1 MSIISTIGRKSLKVR
16 CLIWSI
22 YLVLTLGALTM
33 IYPFW
38 LMISGTGKSTTD
50 VAELKLIPAY
60 LVDDAAYYRKT
71 VASLFNEYVV
81 QAQNLYN
88 RPIHDFRKL
97 ELPIYCKNCAELQK
111 LQNDIADGKIA
122 DNQLAAANAKVK
134 ALTPKEKPC
143 AGCVKYLAVTKNI
156 CKEWEDFLSRKD
168 FPFYYYMVGHSHS
181 SISNNTRPENFR
193 NYKDGLF
200 EEFDGNLAAMNDA
213 KGTEFATWNSL
224 MVNESPYA
232 LRRAIPN
239 PTVKYNEEWYMFK
252 SKAPKHHRIYVTAS
266 GDFKGSFLYPQY
278 SKDVANFNKA
288 HKTSYKSYDDVRL
301 TRRFPANGTAKERDD
316 WEFYVREI
324 LNLFWVRVDASL
336 DGSYRE
342 YLKTKYGTIA
352 SLNKVYRTSYK
363 SFAQLKLPTEI
374 PSPYH
379 GAMVSDYGEY
389 LKGWVDPVSKKQFKA
404 PVKNIYLCSV
414 EFLFRDFLKDKFKTV
429 AAMNKALGTD
439 YKSFD
444 TVDTPQWE
452 YQYGKI
458 MADKK
463 HQRWE
468 FMTRNFKTVF
478 AYIAL
483 QGRGVINT
491 VIYCILAVLCALT
504 FNPLAAYALSRFQ
517 LPSTY
522 KILLFLMLT
531 MAFPQM
537 VTQIPNFLMMRE
549 LGLLNTFGAL
559 VLPGLANGYSIFLL
573 KGFFDSL
580 PKELYESAMLDGA
593 SETRIFLQITMSLS
607 KPILAVIALN
617 AFTHAYSNFMMALL
631 ICQDQNMWTLMPWL
645 YQLQQSSCQA
655 VIYSSLII
663 ASIPTFLIFMLCQNV
678 IMRGIVVPVEK

>member
-38 LMISGTGKSTTD
+38 LMISGTGKSSTD
-50 VAELKLIPAY
+50 VSELKLIPSY
-60 LVDDAAYYRKT
+60 LVDDDAYYRKT
-71 VASLFNEYVV
+71 VASLFNELIVS
-81 QAQNLYN
+81 AQMLYN
-88 RPIHDFRKL
+88 MPLHDFRQ
-97 ELPIYCKNCAELQK
+97 LPVPQDK
-111 LQNDIADGKIA
+111 
-122 DNQLAAANAKVK
+122 
-134 ALTPKEKPC
+134 KEK
-143 AGCVKYLAVTKNI
+143 L
-156 CKEWEDFLSRKD
+156 CKEWEEFLDKNN
-168 FPFYYYMVGHSHS
+168 FPFYYYFLGHSHAGV
-181 SISNNTRPENFR
+181 SNNTRPENFR
-193 NYKDGLF
+193 HYKDALF
-200 EEFDGNLAAMNDA
+200 EEFDGDLSAMNDA
-213 KGTEFATWNSL
+213 KGTEFATWNAL
-224 MVNESPYA
+224 MVNENPFA
-232 LRRAIPN
+232 PRRTIPN
-239 PTVKYNEEWYMFK
+239 PTVRYNEEWYMHK
-252 SKAPKHHRIYVTAS
+252 STAPKHHRVYVNAS
-266 GDFKGSFLYPQY
+266 GFFKGSFIYPQY
-278 SKDVANFNKA
+278 SKDVATYNKS
-288 HKTSYKSYDDVRL
+288 HKTSYKDYADVRL
-301 TRRFPANGTAKERDD
+301 SRRFPANATAKEKED
-316 WEFYVREI
+316 WEFFVREI
-324 LNLFWVRVDASL
+324 LNLFWIRVDASQNPA
-336 DGSYRE
+336 YR
-342 YLKTKYGTIA
+342 KFIAAKYGTVA
-352 SLNKVYRTSYK
+352 SLNKIYGTKYK
-363 SFAQLKLPTEI
+363 SFAEVKLPTEI
-374 PSPYH
+374 PAPYH
-379 GAMVSDYGEY
+379 GALVSDFGDY
-389 LKGWVDPVSKKQFKA
+389 LKGWLDPQTKILHKA
-404 PVKNIYLCSV
+404 PAKSIYLCSV
-414 EFLFRDFLKDKFKTV
+414 EFLFRDYLKDKFKTV
-429 AAMNKALGTD
+429 AAMNKALGTN

-444 TVDTPQWE
+444 VVDAPQWE
-452 YQYGKI
+452 YHYTKI

-468 FMTRNFKTVF
+468 FATRNFKTVF

-491 VIYCILAVLCALT
+491 VIYCALAVLCALT

>member
-38 LMISGTGKSTTD
+38 LMISGTGKSSTD
-50 VAELKLIPAY
+50 VSELKLIPSY
-60 LVDDAAYYRKT
+60 LVDDDAYYRKT
-71 VASLFNEYVV
+71 VASLFNELIVS
-81 QAQNLYN
+81 AQMLYN
-88 RPIHDFRKL
+88 MPLHDFRQ
-97 ELPIYCKNCAELQK
+97 LPVPQDK
-111 LQNDIADGKIA
+111 
-122 DNQLAAANAKVK
+122 
-134 ALTPKEKPC
+134 KEK
-143 AGCVKYLAVTKNI
+143 L
-156 CKEWEDFLSRKD
+156 CKEWEEFLDKKN
-168 FPFYYYMVGHSHS
+168 FPFYYYFLGHSHAGV
-181 SISNNTRPENFR
+181 SNNTRPENFR
-193 NYKDGLF
+193 HYKDALF
-200 EEFDGNLAAMNDA
+200 EEFDGDLSAMNDA
-213 KGTEFATWNSL
+213 KGTEFATWNAL
-224 MVNESPYA
+224 MVNENPFA
-232 LRRAIPN
+232 PRRTIPN
-239 PTVKYNEEWYMFK
+239 PTVRYNEEWYMHK
-252 SKAPKHHRIYVTAS
+252 STAPKHHRVYVNAS
-266 GDFKGSFLYPQY
+266 GFFKGSFIYPQY
-278 SKDVANFNKA
+278 SKDVATYNKS
-288 HKTSYKSYDDVRL
+288 HKTSYKDYADVRL
-301 TRRFPANGTAKERDD
+301 SRRFPANATAKEKED
-316 WEFYVREI
+316 WEFFVREI
-324 LNLFWVRVDASL
+324 LNLFWIRVDASQNPA
-336 DGSYRE
+336 YR
-342 YLKTKYGTIA
+342 KFIAAKYGTVA
-352 SLNKVYRTSYK
+352 SLNKIYGTKYK
-363 SFAQLKLPTEI
+363 SFAEVKLPTEI
-374 PSPYH
+374 PAPYH
-379 GAMVSDYGEY
+379 GALVSDFGDY
-389 LKGWVDPVSKKQFKA
+389 LKGWLDPQTKILHKA
-404 PVKNIYLCSV
+404 PAKNIYLCSV
-414 EFLFRDFLKDKFKTV
+414 EFLFRDYLKDKFKTV
-429 AAMNKALGTD
+429 AAMNKALGTN

-444 TVDTPQWE
+444 VVDAPQWE
-452 YQYGKI
+452 YHYTKI

-468 FMTRNFKTVF
+468 FATRNFKTVF

-491 VIYCILAVLCALT
+491 VIYCALAVLCALT

>member
-38 LMISGTGKSTTD
+38 LMISGTGKSATD
-50 VAELKLIPAY
+50 VSEMKIIPAY
-60 LVDDAAYYRKT
+60 LVNDDAYYRKT
-71 VASLFNEYVV
+71 VASLFNEMITS
-81 QAQNLYN
+81 AQTLYN
-88 RPIHDFRKL
+88 MPLHDFRLMPVPTDK
-97 ELPIYCKNCAELQK
+97 
-111 LQNDIADGKIA
+111 
-122 DNQLAAANAKVK
+122 
-134 ALTPKEKPC
+134 KEK
-143 AGCVKYLAVTKNI
+143 L
-156 CKEWEDFLSRKD
+156 CKEWEEFLLKRDFD
-168 FPFYYYMVGHSHS
+168 YYYYFIGHSFANLS
-181 SISNNTRPENFR
+181 SNSRPENFR
-193 NYKDGLF
+193 KFKDSLF
-200 EEFDGNLAAMNDA
+200 DEFDGDLEAMNKA
-213 KGTEFATWNSL
+213 KGTEFTNWNAL
-224 MVNESPYA
+224 MVLEQPFLA
-232 LRRAIPN
+232 RRTIPN
-239 PTVKYNEEWYMFK
+239 PTVKYNEDWYMHK
-252 SKAPKHHRIYVTAS
+252 SKSPKHHRVYLNVS
-266 GDFKGSFLYPQY
+266 GCFKNFIYPQY
-278 SKDVANFNKA
+278 TKDIASYNKQ
-288 HKTSYKSYDDVRL
+288 HNTNYKSYEDVRL
-301 TRRFPANGTAKERDD
+301 TRRYPVNGTAKERDD
-316 WEFYVREI
+316 WEFFMREI
-324 LNLFWVRVDASL
+324 LNLFWVRVDASC
-336 DGSYRE
+336 DSNYRE
-342 YLKTKYGTIA
+342 YIKAKYDNIKA
-352 SLNKVYRTSYK
+352 VNKVYRTNYK
-363 SFAQLKLPTEI
+363 SFADVRI
-374 PSPYH
+374 PRSIPAPFF
-379 GAMVSDYGEY
+379 GALISDYDAY
-389 LKGWVDPVSKKQFKA
+389 LKGWVDPATKKLYKA
-404 PVKNIYLCSV
+404 PIKNIYVYSV
-414 EFLFRDFLKDKFKTV
+414 DFLFKDFLKGKFKTV
-429 AAMNKALGTD
+429 AAMNKALDTN
-439 YKSFD
+439 YKTFD
-444 TVDTPQWE
+444 EVDIPQWE
-452 YQYGKI
+452 YHYSKI

-468 FMTRNFKTVF
+468 FMTRNFKAVF

-483 QGRGVINT
+483 QGRGLINT
-491 VIYCILAVLCALT
+491 VIYCALAVLCALT

-617 AFTHAYSNFMMALL
+617 AFTHAYGNFMMALL
-631 ICQDQNMWTLMPWL
+631 ICQDQRMWTLMPWL

>member
-50 VAELKLIPAY
+50 VSELKLIPSY

-71 VASLFNEYVV
+71 VASLFNEAIVT
-81 QAQNLYN
+81 AQMLYN
-88 RPIHDFRKL
+88 KPMHDFRQL
-97 ELPIYCKNCAELQK
+97 ELPTDL
-111 LQNDIADGKIA
+111 
-122 DNQLAAANAKVK
+122 
-134 ALTPKEKPC
+134 KEKLC
-143 AGCVKYLAVTKNI
+143 KDWEEFLGKKN
-156 CKEWEDFLSRKD
+156 
-168 FPFYYYMVGHSHS
+168 FPFYYYMLGHSHAS
-181 SISNNTRPENFR
+181 VSNNTRPENFR
-193 NYKDGLF
+193 NYKDALF
-200 EEFDGNLAAMNDA
+200 EEFNGDLGAMNDA
-213 KGTEFATWNSL
+213 KGTEFATWNAL
-224 MVNESPYA
+224 MVNEQPFTA
-232 LRRAIPN
+232 RRTVPN
-239 PTVKYNEEWYMFK
+239 PTVKYNEEWYMHK
-252 SKAPKHHRIYVTAS
+252 STAPKHHRIYCNAS
-266 GDFKGSFLYPQY
+266 GFFKGSFLFPQY
-278 SKDVANFNKA
+278 SKEIANYNKS
-288 HKTSYKSYDDVRL
+288 HKTNYKSYEDFEL
-301 TRRFPANGTAKERDD
+301 TRRFPAKGTKKEQED
-316 WEFYVREI
+316 WEFFVREI
-324 LNLFWVRVDASL
+324 LNLFWVRVDAAQNPH
-336 DGSYRE
+336 YQAF
-342 YLKTKYGTIA
+342 LKAKYDNINA
-352 SLNKVYRTSYK
+352 LNKIYRTKYK
-363 SFAQLKLPTEI
+363 SFAQIKLPTEI
-374 PSPYH
+374 PAPYH
-379 GAMVSDYGEY
+379 GARISDFGEY
-389 LKGWVDPVSKKQFKA
+389 LKGWFDPAGKKLYKA
-404 PVKNIYLCSV
+404 PAKSIYLCSV
-414 EFLFRDFLKDKFKTV
+414 EFIFRDFLKEKYKTV
-429 AAMNKALGTD
+429 AAMNKALDTK
-439 YKSFD
+439 YTSFAQ
-444 TVDTPQWE
+444 VNIPQWE
-452 YQYGKI
+452 YHYTKI
-458 MADKK
+458 MADKS

-491 VIYCILAVLCALT
+491 VIYCVLAVLCALT

-655 VIYSSLII
+655 VIYASLII

>member
-38 LMISGTGKSTTD
+38 LMISGTGKSSTD
-50 VAELKLIPAY
+50 VSELKLIPSY
-60 LVDDAAYYRKT
+60 LVDDDAYYRKT
-71 VASLFNEYVV
+71 VASLFNELVV
-81 QAQNLYN
+81 SAQMLYN
-88 RPIHDFRKL
+88 MPLHDFRQ
-97 ELPIYCKNCAELQK
+97 LPIP
-111 LQNDIADGKIA
+111 ADK
-122 DNQLAAANAKVK
+122 
-134 ALTPKEKPC
+134 KEKF
-143 AGCVKYLAVTKNI
+143 
-156 CKEWEDFLSRKD
+156 CKEWEEFLGRND
-168 FPFYYYMVGHSHS
+168 FPFYYYFLGHSHS
-181 SISNNTRPENFR
+181 GVSNNTRPENFR
-193 NYKDGLF
+193 NYKDKLF
-200 EEFDGNLAAMNDA
+200 DEFDGDLTAMNDA
-213 KGTEFATWNSL
+213 KGTEFATWNAL
-224 MVNESPYA
+224 MVNEAPYTA
-232 LRRAIPN
+232 RRTIPN
-239 PTVKYNEEWYMFK
+239 PTVKYNEEWYMHK
-252 SKAPKHHRIYVTAS
+252 SAAPKHHRVYVNAS
-266 GDFKGSFLYPQY
+266 GFFKGSFIYPQY
-278 SKDVANFNKA
+278 SKDVANYNKS
-288 HKTSYKSYDDVRL
+288 HNTNYKNYTDVAL
-301 TRRFPANGTAKERDD
+301 SRRFPANGTAKEKDD
-316 WEFYVREI
+316 WEFFTREI
-324 LNLFWVRVDASL
+324 VSLFWVRVDAAQNP
-336 DGSYRE
+336 DYR
-342 YLKTKYGTIA
+342 KFVTAKYGTIA
-352 SLNKVYRTSYK
+352 ALNKVYGSKYK
-363 SFAQLKLPTEI
+363 SFAEIKLPTEI

-379 GAMVSDYGEY
+379 GALISDYGEY
-389 LKGWVDPVSKKQFKA
+389 LKGWVDPVTKKLYKA
-404 PVKNIYLCSV
+404 PVNSIYFCSV
-414 EFLFRDFLKDKFKTV
+414 EFLFRDYLKEKYKSV
-429 AAMNKALGTD
+429 AAMNKALDTN
-439 YKSFD
+439 YTSFE
-444 TVDTPQWE
+444 TVDIPQWE
-452 YQYGKI
+452 YHYAKI

-491 VIYCILAVLCALT
+491 VIYCVLAVLCALT

-655 VIYSSLII
+655 VIYASLII

>member
-50 VAELKLIPAY
+50 VSELKLIPAY
-60 LVDDAAYYRKT
+60 LVDDDAYYRKT
-71 VASLFNEYVV
+71 VASLFNEAIVT
-81 QAQNLYN
+81 AQMLYN
-88 RPIHDFRKL
+88 KPMHDFRQL
-97 ELPIYCKNCAELQK
+97 EIPTDL
-111 LQNDIADGKIA
+111 
-122 DNQLAAANAKVK
+122 
-134 ALTPKEKPC
+134 KEKLC
-143 AGCVKYLAVTKNI
+143 KDWEEFLGKKN
-156 CKEWEDFLSRKD
+156 
-168 FPFYYYMVGHSHS
+168 FPFYYYMLGHSHATV
-181 SISNNTRPENFR
+181 SNNTRPENFR
-193 NYKDGLF
+193 NYKDALF
-200 EEFDGNLAAMNDA
+200 EEFNGDLGAMNDA
-213 KGTEFATWNSL
+213 KGTEFATWNAL
-224 MVNESPYA
+224 MVNEQPFTA
-232 LRRAIPN
+232 RRTVPN
-239 PTVKYNEEWYMFK
+239 PTVKYNEEWYMHK
-252 SKAPKHHRIYVTAS
+252 STAPKHHRIYCNAS
-266 GDFKGSFLYPQY
+266 GFFKGSFLFPQY
-278 SKDVANFNKA
+278 SKEIANYNKS
-288 HKTSYKSYDDVRL
+288 HKTNYKSYEDFEL
-301 TRRFPANGTAKERDD
+301 TRRFPAKGTKKEQED
-316 WEFYVREI
+316 WEFFVREI
-324 LNLFWVRVDASL
+324 LNLFWIRVDASQNPA
-336 DGSYRE
+336 YR
-342 YLKTKYGTIA
+342 KFIAAKYGTVA
-352 SLNKVYRTSYK
+352 SLNKIYGTKYK
-363 SFAQLKLPTEI
+363 SFAEVKLPTEI
-374 PSPYH
+374 PAPYH
-379 GAMVSDYGEY
+379 GALVSDFGDY
-389 LKGWVDPVSKKQFKA
+389 LKGWLDPQTKILHKA
-404 PVKNIYLCSV
+404 PAKNIYLCSV
-414 EFLFRDFLKDKFKTV
+414 EFLFRDYLKDKFKTV
-429 AAMNKALGTD
+429 AAMNKALGTN

-444 TVDTPQWE
+444 VVDAPQWE
-452 YQYGKI
+452 YHYTKI

-468 FMTRNFKTVF
+468 FATRNFKTVF

-491 VIYCILAVLCALT
+491 VIYCALAVLCALT

-655 VIYSSLII
+655 VIYASLII

>member
-38 LMISGTGKSTTD
+38 LMISGTGKSSTD
-50 VAELKLIPAY
+50 ISELKLIPSY

-71 VASLFNEYVV
+71 VASLFNEAVV
-81 QAQNLYN
+81 QAQSLYN

-97 ELPIYCKNCAELQK
+97 ELPIYCKSCVELNSIK
-111 LQNDIADGKIA
+111 EALADGKLPDNKIA
-122 DNQLAAANAKVK
+122 EARERVK
-134 ALTPKEKPC
+134 ALTPKGDCKGC
-143 AGCVKYLAVTKNI
+143 AKYLAATANI
-156 CKEWEDFLSRKD
+156 CKEWEDFLLRKD
-168 FPFYYYMVGHSHS
+168 FPFYYYMLGHSHAS
-181 SISNNTRPENFR
+181 VSNNTRPENFR
-193 NYKDGLF
+193 RYKDTLF
-200 EEFDGNLAAMNDA
+200 EEFDGNLSAMNDA

-224 MVNESPYA
+224 VVNESPYIP
-232 LRRAIPN
+232 RRTIPN
-239 PTVKYNEEWYMFK
+239 PTTKYNDEWYMYK
-252 SKAPKHHRIYVTAS
+252 STVAKHHRIYADVS
-266 GDFKGSFLYPQY
+266 GYFKGSFIYPQY
-278 SKDVANFNKA
+278 TKDIANYNKA
-288 HKTSYKSYDDVRL
+288 HKTNYKSYEDVRL
-301 TRRFPANGTAKERDD
+301 SRRFPVNGTKQEKAD

-336 DGSYRE
+336 DGAYRD
-342 YLKTKYGTIA
+342 YLKTKYTTIA
-352 SLNKVYRTSYK
+352 ALNKVYRTNYK
-363 SFAQLKLPTEI
+363 SFAELKLPTEI
-374 PSPYH
+374 PAPYH
-379 GAMVSDYGEY
+379 GAQISDYGEY
-389 LKGWVDPVSKKQFKA
+389 LKGWVDPKTKKLFKA
-404 PVKNIYLCSV
+404 PAKNIYICSV
-414 EFLFRDFLKDKFKTV
+414 EFLFRDFLKEKYKTV

-439 YKSFD
+439 YKSFE
-444 TVDTPQWE
+444 TVGAPQWE
-452 YQYGKI
+452 YHYGKI
-458 MADKK
+458 MADQSR
-463 HQRWE
+463 QRWE
-468 FMTRNFKTVF
+468 FVTRNFKTVF

-483 QGRGVINT
+483 QGRGVFNT
-491 VIYCILAVLCALT
+491 VVYCILAVLCALT

>member
-50 VAELKLIPAY
+50 VSELKLIPSY

-71 VASLFNEYVV
+71 VASLFNEAIVT
-81 QAQNLYN
+81 AQMLYN
-88 RPIHDFRKL
+88 KPMHDFRQL
-97 ELPIYCKNCAELQK
+97 ELPTDL
-111 LQNDIADGKIA
+111 
-122 DNQLAAANAKVK
+122 
-134 ALTPKEKPC
+134 KEKLC
-143 AGCVKYLAVTKNI
+143 KDWEEFLGKKN
-156 CKEWEDFLSRKD
+156 
-168 FPFYYYMVGHSHS
+168 FPFYYYMLGHSHATV
-181 SISNNTRPENFR
+181 SNNTRPENFR
-193 NYKDGLF
+193 NYKDALF
-200 EEFDGNLAAMNDA
+200 EEFNGDLGAMNDA
-213 KGTEFATWNSL
+213 KGTEFATWNAL
-224 MVNESPYA
+224 MVNEQPFTA
-232 LRRAIPN
+232 RRTVPN
-239 PTVKYNEEWYMFK
+239 PTVKYNEEWYMHK
-252 SKAPKHHRIYVTAS
+252 STAPKHHRIYCNAS
-266 GDFKGSFLYPQY
+266 GFFKGSFLFPQY
-278 SKDVANFNKA
+278 SKEIANYNKS
-288 HKTSYKSYDDVRL
+288 HKTNYKSYEDFEL
-301 TRRFPANGTAKERDD
+301 TRRFPAKGTKKEQED
-316 WEFYVREI
+316 WEFFVREI
-324 LNLFWVRVDASL
+324 LNLFWVRVDAAQNPH
-336 DGSYRE
+336 YQAF
-342 YLKTKYGTIA
+342 LKAKYHNIS
-352 SLNKVYRTSYK
+352 SLNKIYRTNYK
-363 SFAQLKLPTEI
+363 SFAQIKLPTEI
-374 PSPYH
+374 PAPYH
-379 GAMVSDYGEY
+379 GARISDFGEY
-389 LKGWVDPVSKKQFKA
+389 LKGWFDPAGKKLYKA
-404 PVKNIYLCSV
+404 PAKSIYLCSV
-414 EFLFRDFLKDKFKTV
+414 EFIFRDFLKEKYKTV
-429 AAMNKALGTD
+429 AAMNKALDTK
-439 YKSFD
+439 YTSFAQ
-444 TVDTPQWE
+444 VNIPQWE
-452 YQYGKI
+452 YHYTKI
-458 MADKK
+458 MADKSR
-463 HQRWE
+463 QRWE

-491 VIYCILAVLCALT
+491 VIYCVLAVLCALT

-655 VIYSSLII
+655 VIYASLII

>member
-50 VAELKLIPAY
+50 VSELKLIPSY

-71 VASLFNEYVV
+71 VASLFNEAIVT
-81 QAQNLYN
+81 AQMLYN
-88 RPIHDFRKL
+88 KPMHDFRQL
-97 ELPIYCKNCAELQK
+97 ELPTDL
-111 LQNDIADGKIA
+111 
-122 DNQLAAANAKVK
+122 
-134 ALTPKEKPC
+134 KEKLC
-143 AGCVKYLAVTKNI
+143 KDWEEFLGKKN
-156 CKEWEDFLSRKD
+156 
-168 FPFYYYMVGHSHS
+168 FPFYYYMLGHSHATV
-181 SISNNTRPENFR
+181 SNNTRPENFR
-193 NYKDGLF
+193 NYKDALF
-200 EEFDGNLAAMNDA
+200 EEFNGDLGAMNDA
-213 KGTEFATWNSL
+213 KGTEFATWNAL
-224 MVNESPYA
+224 MVNEQPFTA
-232 LRRAIPN
+232 RRTVPN
-239 PTVKYNEEWYMFK
+239 PTVKYNEEWYMHK
-252 SKAPKHHRIYVTAS
+252 STAPKHHRIYCNAS
-266 GDFKGSFLYPQY
+266 GFFKGSFLFPQY
-278 SKDVANFNKA
+278 SKEIANYNKS
-288 HKTSYKSYDDVRL
+288 HKTNYKSYEDFEL
-301 TRRFPANGTAKERDD
+301 TRRFPANGTKKEQDD
-316 WEFYVREI
+316 WEFFVREI
-324 LNLFWVRVDASL
+324 LNLFWVRVDAAQNPH
-336 DGSYRE
+336 YQAF
-342 YLKTKYGTIA
+342 LKAKYHNIA
-352 SLNKVYRTSYK
+352 SLNKIYRTKYK
-363 SFAQLKLPTEI
+363 SFAQIKLPTEI
-374 PSPYH
+374 PAPYH
-379 GAMVSDYGEY
+379 GARISDFGEY
-389 LKGWVDPVSKKQFKA
+389 LKGWFDPAGKKLYKA
-404 PVKNIYLCSV
+404 PAKSIYLCSV
-414 EFLFRDFLKDKFKTV
+414 EFIFRDFLKEKYKTV
-429 AAMNKALGTD
+429 AAMNKALDTK
-439 YKSFD
+439 YTSFD
-444 TVDTPQWE
+444 LVNIPQWE
-452 YQYGKI
+452 YHYTKI
-458 MADKK
+458 MADKSR
-463 HQRWE
+463 QRWE

-491 VIYCILAVLCALT
+491 VIYCVLAVLCALT

-655 VIYSSLII
+655 VIYASLII

>member
-50 VAELKLIPAY
+50 VSELKLIPSY

-71 VASLFNEYVV
+71 VASLFNEAIVT
-81 QAQNLYN
+81 AQMLYN
-88 RPIHDFRKL
+88 KPMHDFRQL
-97 ELPIYCKNCAELQK
+97 ELPTDL
-111 LQNDIADGKIA
+111 
-122 DNQLAAANAKVK
+122 
-134 ALTPKEKPC
+134 KEKLC
-143 AGCVKYLAVTKNI
+143 KDWEEFLGKKN
-156 CKEWEDFLSRKD
+156 
-168 FPFYYYMVGHSHS
+168 FPFYYYMLGHSHAS
-181 SISNNTRPENFR
+181 VSNNTRPENFR
-193 NYKDGLF
+193 NYKDALF
-200 EEFDGNLAAMNDA
+200 EEFNGDLGAMNDA
-213 KGTEFATWNSL
+213 KGTEFATWNAL
-224 MVNESPYA
+224 MVNEQPFTA
-232 LRRAIPN
+232 RRTVPN
-239 PTVKYNEEWYMFK
+239 PTVKYNEEWYMHK
-252 SKAPKHHRIYVTAS
+252 STAPKHHRIYCNAS
-266 GDFKGSFLYPQY
+266 GFFKGSFLFPQY
-278 SKDVANFNKA
+278 SKEIANYNKS
-288 HKTSYKSYDDVRL
+288 HKTNYKSYEDFEL
-301 TRRFPANGTAKERDD
+301 TRRFPAKGTKKEQED
-316 WEFYVREI
+316 WEFFVREI
-324 LNLFWVRVDASL
+324 LNLFWVRVDAAQNPH
-336 DGSYRE
+336 YQAF
-342 YLKTKYGTIA
+342 LKAKYHNIS
-352 SLNKVYRTSYK
+352 SLNKIYRTKYK
-363 SFAQLKLPTEI
+363 SFAQIKLPTEI
-374 PSPYH
+374 PAPYH
-379 GAMVSDYGEY
+379 GARISDFGEY
-389 LKGWVDPVSKKQFKA
+389 LKGWFDPAGKKLYKA
-404 PVKNIYLCSV
+404 PAKSIYLCSV
-414 EFLFRDFLKDKFKTV
+414 EFIFRDFLKEKYKTV
-429 AAMNKALGTD
+429 AAMNKALDTK
-439 YKSFD
+439 YTSFAQ
-444 TVDTPQWE
+444 VNIPQWE
-452 YQYGKI
+452 YHYTKI
-458 MADKK
+458 MADKSR
-463 HQRWE
+463 QRWE

-491 VIYCILAVLCALT
+491 VIYCVLAVLCALT

-655 VIYSSLII
+655 VIYASLII

>member
-38 LMISGTGKSTTD
+38 LMISGTGKSSTD
-50 VAELKLIPAY
+50 VSELKLIPSY
-60 LVDDAAYYRKT
+60 LVDDDAYYRKT
-71 VASLFNEYVV
+71 VASLFNELIVS
-81 QAQNLYN
+81 AQMLYN
-88 RPIHDFRKL
+88 MPLHDFRQ
-97 ELPIYCKNCAELQK
+97 LPVPQDK
-111 LQNDIADGKIA
+111 
-122 DNQLAAANAKVK
+122 
-134 ALTPKEKPC
+134 KEK
-143 AGCVKYLAVTKNI
+143 L
-156 CKEWEDFLSRKD
+156 CKEWEEFLDKKN
-168 FPFYYYMVGHSHS
+168 FPFYYYFLGHSHAGV
-181 SISNNTRPENFR
+181 SNNTRPENFR
-193 NYKDGLF
+193 HYKDALF
-200 EEFDGNLAAMNDA
+200 EEFDGDLSAMNDA
-213 KGTEFATWNSL
+213 KGTEFATWNAL
-224 MVNESPYA
+224 MVNENPFA
-232 LRRAIPN
+232 PRRTIPN
-239 PTVKYNEEWYMFK
+239 PTVRYNEEWYMHK
-252 SKAPKHHRIYVTAS
+252 STAPKHHRVYVNAS
-266 GDFKGSFLYPQY
+266 GFFKGSFIYPQY
-278 SKDVANFNKA
+278 SKDVATYNKS
-288 HKTSYKSYDDVRL
+288 HKTSYKEYADVRL
-301 TRRFPANGTAKERDD
+301 SRRFPANATAKEKED
-316 WEFYVREI
+316 WEFFVREI
-324 LNLFWVRVDASL
+324 LNLFWIRVDASQNPA
-336 DGSYRE
+336 YR
-342 YLKTKYGTIA
+342 KFIAAKYGTVA
-352 SLNKVYRTSYK
+352 SLNKIYGTKYK
-363 SFAQLKLPTEI
+363 SFAEVKLPTEI
-374 PSPYH
+374 PAPYH
-379 GAMVSDYGEY
+379 GALVSDFGDY
-389 LKGWVDPVSKKQFKA
+389 LKGWLDPQTKILHKA
-404 PVKNIYLCSV
+404 PAKNIYLCSV
-414 EFLFRDFLKDKFKTV
+414 EFLFRDYLKDKFKTV
-429 AAMNKALGTD
+429 AAMNKALGTN

-444 TVDTPQWE
+444 VVDAPQWE
-452 YQYGKI
+452 YHYTKI

-468 FMTRNFKTVF
+468 FATRNFKTVF

-491 VIYCILAVLCALT
+491 VIYCALAVLCALT

>member
-38 LMISGTGKSTTD
+38 LMISGTGKSSTD
-50 VAELKLIPAY
+50 VSELKLIPSY
-60 LVDDAAYYRKT
+60 LVNDDAYYRKT

-81 QAQNLYN
+81 QAQMLYN
-88 RPIHDFRKL
+88 MPIHDFRAL
-97 ELPIYCKNCAELQK
+97 EVPKDL
-111 LQNDIADGKIA
+111 
-122 DNQLAAANAKVK
+122 
-134 ALTPKEKPC
+134 KEKF
-143 AGCVKYLAVTKNI
+143 
-156 CKEWEDFLSRKD
+156 CKEWEEYLDKKN
-168 FPFYYYMVGHSHS
+168 FPFYYYMLGHSFAGV
-181 SISNNTRPENFR
+181 SNNTRPENFR
-193 NYKDGLF
+193 NYKDALF
-200 EEFDGNLAAMNDA
+200 DEFDGDLTAMNDA

-224 MVNESPYA
+224 MMNEQPFA
-232 LRRAIPN
+232 ARRTVPN
-239 PTVKYNEEWYMFK
+239 PTIKYNEEWYMYK
-252 SKAPKHHRIYVTAS
+252 GTVAKHHRIYVNAS
-266 GDFKGSFLYPQY
+266 GFFKGNFIYPQY
-278 SKDVANFNKA
+278 TKDIKAYNKA
-288 HKTSYKSYDDVRL
+288 HKTNYKDYSEVRL
-301 TRRFPANGTAKERDD
+301 SRRFPAKASAKEKED
-316 WEFYVREI
+316 WEFFAREI
-324 LNLFWVRVDASL
+324 INLFWVRVDASQN
-336 DGSYRE
+336 GVYRD
-342 YLKTKYGTIA
+342 YLKTKYGNIA
-352 SLNKVYRTSYK
+352 ALNKIYGSKYK
-363 SFAQLKLPTEI
+363 SFSELAIPTEI

-379 GAMVSDYGEY
+379 GALISDYGEF
-389 LKGWVDPVSKKQFKA
+389 LKGWVDPQTKKAFKA
-404 PVKNIYLCSV
+404 PASSIYFCSI
-414 EFLFRDFLKDKFKTV
+414 EFLFQDYLKDKFKTV
-429 AAMNKALGTD
+429 AAMNKALDTN
-439 YKSFD
+439 YTSFD
-444 TVDTPQWE
+444 AVDVPQWE
-452 YQYGKI
+452 YHYAKI
-458 MADKK
+458 MADKQR
-463 HQRWE
+463 QRWE

-491 VIYCILAVLCALT
+491 VIYCVLAVLCALT